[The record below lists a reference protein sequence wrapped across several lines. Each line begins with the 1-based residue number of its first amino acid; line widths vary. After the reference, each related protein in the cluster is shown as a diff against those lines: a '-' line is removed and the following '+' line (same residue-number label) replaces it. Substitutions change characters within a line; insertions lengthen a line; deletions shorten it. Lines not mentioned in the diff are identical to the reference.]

1 MLQILFP
8 LLLSLFSGPLVS
20 EILIVAAIVLI
31 VFIVFKLG
39 KFLLGL
45 VVNSIL
51 GLIAIFLINAVFG
64 LAIPITL
71 AVIVATAIFG
81 LPAVFVIVILKLGG
95 LI

>member
-1 MLQILFP
+1 MLPALLP
-8 LLLSLFSGPLVS
+8 LLFALPFGPAVS
-20 EILIVAAIVLI
+20 EILVVIAIILV
-31 VFIVFKLG
+31 VFIIFRLG

-45 VVNSIL
+45 LVNSIL
-51 GLIAIFLINAVFG
+51 GLIAIFLLNAIFG

-81 LPAVFVIVILKLGG
+81 LPAVFVLVILKLGG